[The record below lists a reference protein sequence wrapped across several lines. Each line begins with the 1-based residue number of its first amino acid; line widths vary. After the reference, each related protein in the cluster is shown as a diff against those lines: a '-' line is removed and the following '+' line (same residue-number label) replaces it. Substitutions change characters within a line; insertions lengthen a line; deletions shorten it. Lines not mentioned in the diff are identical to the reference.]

1 MAMTD
6 HEFIRFNGTDA
17 TIETDESVMSF
28 VKRSGFDPARIAVE
42 INGAICP
49 RAEYQTTV
57 LRKGDVME
65 VVSFVGGG

>member
-6 HEFIRFNGTDA
+6 HEFIRFNGADA
-17 TIETDESVMSF
+17 AIEADESVMSF

-42 INGAICP
+42 INGIICP
-49 RAEYQTTV
+49 RAEYPTTM
-57 LRKGDVME
+57 LRNGDVME